1 VNATL
6 DHGTEH
12 QQCTCIQIT
21 HFQGLNQRQTVE
33 RLVEALRDAD
43 ALLKI
48 SHSVLG
54 TIRDNLEGN
63 AEPEAIAKMLELTHK
78 GYGNDSCLRRTHLLK
93 APHSHHFRGQFFDFL
108 HFA

>member
-12 QQCTCIQIT
+12 HQCTCNQIG

-48 SHSVLG
+48 SHSIFG

-63 AEPEAIAKMLELTHK
+63 ADPKAIAKMLELTHNAQRIID
-78 GYGNDSCLRRTHLLK
+78 GYEDKITRTWL
-93 APHSHHFRGQFFDFL
+93 GD
-108 HFA
+108 

>member
-63 AEPEAIAKMLELTHK
+63 AEPEAIAKMLELTHNAQRIID
-78 GYGNDSCLRRTHLLK
+78 GYEDKIARAWLGD
-93 APHSHHFRGQFFDFL
+93 
-108 HFA
+108 

>member
-6 DHGTEH
+6 NHGTENH
-12 QQCTCIQIT
+12 QCTCTQIK

-63 AEPEAIAKMLELTHK
+63 ADPKAIAKMQELTHNTQRIID
-78 GYGNDSCLRRTHLLK
+78 GYEDKIARAWLGD
-93 APHSHHFRGQFFDFL
+93 
-108 HFA
+108 